1 MDANCWLAAI
11 IKNVRVSVHLPAG
24 NGAFFEYFLIMY
36 TFLNYLLGFK
46 TTKSTRGHEKKA
58 IL

>member
-11 IKNVRVSVHLPAG
+11 IKDVRVSVHLPIG
-24 NGAFFEYFLIMY
+24 IGAFFEYFLIMY
-36 TFLNYLLGFK
+36 TFLHYLLGFE
-46 TTKSTRGHEKKA
+46 TKSTRGHKKKA